1 MKQLKITLLFLSFLI
16 LTGCAGSLAKQ
27 EYNDQKIPD
36 PFETVNRASYAAN
49 VAIDLAILRPVAT
62 GYKNITPNFVRIGV
76 SNFFSNLSEPRN
88 FLNNLLQLKFERSL
102 QSLARFTFNSTV
114 GLGGVIDIMSLS
126 ESIPKQSEDFGQ
138 TLAFWGVKPGPYI
151 YLPILGPSTVRD
163 VIGRVGDALTL
174 GPRRIISESS
184 NQTYYTVLNGIE
196 TRAGLLALDPVLKRQ
211 IDVYNFLRNGYEQ
224 SRINS
229 IFDGNAPEIE
239 EDF

>member
-1 MKQLKITLLFLSFLI
+1 MKFLKIIPLFLSFLI
-16 LTGCAGSLAKQ
+16 ITGCAGSLAQQ
-27 EYNDQKIPD
+27 EYNDQKIHD
-36 PFETVNRASYAAN
+36 PFETVNRVSYAAN

-62 GYKNITPNFVRIGV
+62 GYKKVTPNFARVGI
-76 SNFFSNLSEPRN
+76 SNFLSNLGEPRN

-114 GLGGVIDIMSLS
+114 GLGGLIDIMSLS
-126 ESIPKQSEDFGQ
+126 NSIPRQPEDFGQ

-163 VIGRVGDALTL
+163 VIGRVGDTLAL
-174 GPRRIISESS
+174 GPRRVIDDSS
-184 NQTYYTVLNGIE
+184 NSLYYTVLNGVE
-196 TRAGLLALDPVLKRQ
+196 TRADLLALDPVLKRQ
-211 IDVYNFLRNGYEQ
+211 IDVYNFLLNGYEQ

-229 IFDGNAPEIE
+229 IFDGKPPEIE